1 MRARQFRFAMVPAL
15 VSAMVWAAFAAET
28 APPAAGPAVATVGD
42 MRISKAEFEQRANAT
57 LDEYRTRSGGAVPD
71 EFVPIVRRQVLEGL
85 IRMDLLALEASRRGA
100 LATVAEAEDQIRKE
114 PFFNPGGQFDAN
126 KFNTVRSINSPAWQ
140 SAILELRR
148 RIGAQKLSRKLEQER
163 GPAPEELRAAAER
176 ALTRASFDYLLM
188 RGREFGGDYPEP
200 RESEVL
206 DYYRTHPS
214 EFQRPDR
221 VTLSV
226 VFFDRPSPS
235 DEERADPVAMRRWD
249 ARQKTSADSALAA
262 LRGGASFDA
271 LAEAVG
277 GVRHDVT
284 VTRGSFPAF
293 WQGSAEQNASVFQ
306 QKVGGIVPSTIPGNP
321 GYLIARVDAVRPAQ
335 VARLSEVSRAI
346 RQRLRGSARER
357 RDERELRPI
366 YDALADSLR
375 GPAMRVR
382 YAVADT
388 TTLEPGS
395 PSEADLDRFY
405 RGHLADYSR
414 FDAASSTIQSS
425 PLAEVRDDV
434 RLRWIRDRKVEVAR
448 GIIEGLQ
455 RAWSQGR
462 RDPAL
467 EKSAS
472 LLREVGP
479 IPVGA
484 PVDTGLAGAVITDSL
499 MQRGAQT
506 GVGVAPFSRGVAV
519 YHVFERLADVKPSFE
534 QARPRLRALFTSRK
548 ANSDEVGA
556 RALFESNP
564 SLFAAGKLVHFSR
577 VIVEPLDARNVP
589 LTRAEVERYYRKH
602 FDRYS
607 APEIMGARHILISP
621 TGPGARA
628 DQEARAR
635 ADSVYQLVKN
645 GADFATLAQ
654 RLSDDPATRARG
666 GDLGDFGRGAMLDE
680 FERAVFAMQ
689 PGDVS
694 PPVRTEVGYHIIKC
708 TNHLPVR
715 ADPLKWVYPTVG
727 YDAALEKADSIA
739 IRRADSLFRVIRTPA
754 QARLLAD
761 RLHYNVVSNTHAI
774 GEEIL
779 VPDLV
784 PYFRRLELMKPGEL
798 YPKTIYLK
806 GIGGVITWVD
816 SISPAAKPTW
826 QDARDVAIE
835 VYRSGS
841 STRSMLAKR
850 AELDSMLASGWTL
863 DSLAALWGGLTRAAN
878 VSPAAGISD
887 LGGGK
892 GVLDSLT
899 FGARGGRALR
909 EGETSG
915 WLTFPVGYVRMRL
928 AGRIDP
934 NPGQLAAR
942 IQNDRS
948 QELERRLR
956 TYFEDLKDRYPVR
969 ILDPKLRDVG
979 LPPPPAATVDTP

>member
-1 MRARQFRFAMVPAL
+1 MRARQFRFAIVPAL
-15 VSAMVWAAFAAET
+15 VSAVVWAAFAAET

-57 LDEYRTRSGGAVPD
+57 LDEYRTRSGGKIPD

-100 LATVAEAEDQIRKE
+100 LATVEEAEAQIRKE
-114 PFFNPGGQFDAN
+114 PFFNPGGKFDAT
-126 KFNTVRSINSPAWQ
+126 KFNTVKSINSPAWQ

-163 GPAPEELRAAAER
+163 GPAPEELRASAER
-176 ALTRASFDYLLM
+176 ALTHASFDYLAM
-188 RGREFGGDYPEP
+188 RGREFDGDYPEP
-200 RESEVL
+200 RESEVV

-221 VTLSV
+221 ATLSV

-235 DEERADPVAMRRWD
+235 DAERADPAAMKRWD
-249 ARQKTSADSALAA
+249 ARQKASADSTLAA

-277 GVRHDVT
+277 GVRHDVA

-306 QKVGGIVPSTIPGNP
+306 QKVGGIVPSVIPGKP

-346 RQRLRGSARER
+346 RQHLRATARER

-366 YDALADSLR
+366 YAALADSLR
-375 GPAMRVR
+375 GPAVKVR

-388 TTLEPGS
+388 TTLEAGS

-414 FDAASSTIQSS
+414 FDAASGTIQSS

-448 GIIEGLQ
+448 AIVEGLQ
-455 RAWSQGR
+455 RSWSQGR

-499 MQRGAQT
+499 ESRGGQT

-519 YHVFERLADVKPSFE
+519 YHAYERLADVKPNFE
-534 QARPRLRALFTSRK
+534 QARPRLRGIFASRK
-548 ANSDEVGA
+548 ASSDEVGA
-556 RALFESNP
+556 RTLFESNP
-564 SLFAAGKLVHFSR
+564 SLFAAGKQVYFSR
-577 VIVEPLDARNVP
+577 VIVDPLDARDVP
-589 LTRAEVERYYRKH
+589 LTRSEVERYYRKH

-621 TGPGARA
+621 TGPGPRA

-635 ADSVYQLVKN
+635 ADSVYQLVRN

-680 FERAVFAMQ
+680 FERTVFAMQ

-739 IRRADSLFRVIRTPA
+739 IRRADSLFRVVRTPA

-761 RLHYNVVSNTHAI
+761 RLHYHIVSNTHAI

-784 PYFRRLELMKPGEL
+784 PYFRRLEVMKPGEI

-816 SISPAAKPTW
+816 SIAPAAKPTW
-826 QDARDVAIE
+826 QDAREIAIE
-835 VYRSGS
+835 AYRSGS
-841 STRSMLAKR
+841 AVRSMLAKR

-863 DSLAALWGGLTRAAN
+863 DSLAALWGGLTRAAD

-892 GVLDSLT
+892 GILDSLT

-909 EGETSG
+909 EGETSD

-928 AGRIDP
+928 AGRTDP

-948 QELERRLR
+948 LELERRLR

-979 LPPPPAATVDTP
+979 LPPPPAAPIDTP